1 MSGLKHRYVYEGP
14 VMIYNQLASN
24 NWKGETVAPS
34 EKKAKSNLCYQVK
47 KEAKVGKNAR
57 VTLLGKI
64 KELEVVM

>member
-14 VMIYNQLASN
+14 VMIFDKLVSSK
-24 NWKGETVAPS
+24 WKGETVAIS
-34 EKKAKSNLCYQVK
+34 ESQARSNLSYQVK

-57 VTLLGKI
+57 VTLLGTV